1 VLDGT
6 SPMLHGRR
14 GDAVLDSW
22 IFAAARSPVKRV
34 YASGR
39 LVVEDG
45 RHVARDA
52 VAAGFRAA
60 LDRLAD

>member
-1 VLDGT
+1 MLDG
-6 SPMLHGRR
+6 
-14 GDAVLDSW
+14 W